1 MALNYLKMWQH
12 VFKREI
18 NSKRLRPAN
27 SIIFI
32 TYRCTSRC
40 ITCNIWQK
48 AQGRT
53 PELKEI
59 ELTVPRWTQIID
71 NLHRAGVDTIEV
83 FGGDALLRKDV
94 TIAMIQKCTDLG
106 MDTFFAT
113 NALLLDAETANQLVS
128 AGLGRIYFSLDGIEE
143 IQNRIRGVRQSYT
156 TMKAAIENIY
166 RARSNSGRKKPLIG
180 VITTVSRTNAEEI
193 NAIIAHLKRFPLDF
207 VEMQIVGEVSP
218 ESIERSVIEG
228 TAPTPLFT
236 ATSDHSNLLR
246 EEQVPAL
253 NTALKSLRKKKREFK
268 FKINLYHIEPYTAET
283 FCKGIFPPLPC
294 HWCTTVVTLTPSGDV
309 VPCPNYTGFI
319 LGNVNQEESLG
330 VIWGNEKHRRFLK
343 QQKSGALRICRQCS
357 MRHSYPGVRE
367 KFRHTFYR
375 NLYTPFRR

>member
-12 VFKREI
+12 VFKREM

-40 ITCNIWQK
+40 ITCNIWQRT
-48 AQGRT
+48 QGKKT
-53 PELKEI
+53 ELKEM
-59 ELTVPRWTQIID
+59 ELALPRWTQVIE
-71 NLHRAGVDTIEV
+71 NLHRAGVGTVEV

-113 NALLLDAETANQLVS
+113 NALRLDDETAQQLVA
-128 AGLGRIYFSLDGIEE
+128 AGLGRIYFSLDGIAE
-143 IQNRIRGVRQSYT
+143 IQNRIRGVKQSYT
-156 TMKAAIENIY
+156 TMQAAIENVY
-166 RARSNSGRKKPLIG
+166 RTRSNSGCQKPLIG
-180 VITTVSRTNAEEI
+180 IITTVSRTNAEEI
-193 NAIIAHLKRFPLDF
+193 NAIIAHLEGFPLDF
-207 VEMQIVGEVSP
+207 LELQIVGEVAP
-218 ESIERSVIEG
+218 QSIQSSVIEG
-228 TAPTPLFT
+228 IAPTPLFT

-246 EEQVPAL
+246 EEQLPVL
-253 NTALKSLRKKKREFK
+253 NAALKSMRPKKRQLNFN
-268 FKINLYHIEPYTAET
+268 INLYHIEPYTAET
-283 FCKGIFPPLPC
+283 FCKGIFPQFPC

-309 VPCPNYTGFI
+309 VPCPNYTDFI
-319 LGNVNQEESLG
+319 LGNIDQEESLDA
-330 VIWGNEKHRRFLK
+330 IWGNEKHRRFLK

-367 KFRHTFYR
+367 KFRHTFYHY
-375 NLYTPFRR
+375 LYTPFRR